1 MKLLLLTDHFENW
14 EKNVQFL
21 KEKRGLEVEVA
32 RSTDEAASRL
42 RSAPPSLLLFD
53 GSRLSA
59 DAIRA
64 EATRLLM
71 ANAMVNMVV
80 ISPASDEDF
89 HEATEGLGILM
100 RVSED
105 ELPSRIDEVLGAL
118 RAVTGVS
125 RQTGA

>member
-1 MKLLLLTDHFENW
+1 
-14 EKNVQFL
+14 
-21 KEKRGLEVEVA
+21 
-32 RSTDEAASRL
+32 
-42 RSAPPSLLLFD
+42 
-53 GSRLSA
+53 
-59 DAIRA
+59 
-64 EATRLLM
+64 M

>member
-1 MKLLLLTDHFENW
+1 MKLLLLTDHFEDW

-53 GSRLSA
+53 GSRLSS

-71 ANAMVNMVV
+71 VNAMVNMVV
-80 ISPASDEDF
+80 ISPVSDEDF